1 MEEQSRLRQQH
12 YCGVVMAPVPVV
24 GPGFVAGRAV
34 WACFVMPET
43 APVPVPDG
51 FNQGTIVVF
60 NLDANVSVVMLKEI
74 FEAYGLVK
82 EVRETPLKRQQRFV
96 EFFDVRDAARAVVEM
111 DGKEI
116 NGRKVVVDFSR
127 PGGHRRRFSSFNSTW
142 NNYSSRSSINSS
154 SSSNGC
160 HYPRIS
166 IQQQQQ
172 PPTPFNVPKSYRR
185 SSSSASSSS
194 TSTSSQPQHTSKKSS
209 SSTLTSPTWN
219 NNNRSRWSNNHIHRS
234 SSPSPSALSSMAAS
248 LSINDGNQDKVMNCI
263 NGSSSSSKKVI
274 NTSNS
279 PSSAVKSQQQ
289 HGMKQSRSRSWNK
302 GSGNGRQKSLLESH
316 FLMNKE
322 AMVDSRTTVMIK
334 NIPNKYSQKLLLNM
348 LDNHCIHCNEQIADG
363 GGGDDDHLP
372 MSSYDFVY
380 LPIDFNNK
388 CNVGYGFVNMT
399 SPEAAWR
406 LYQAF
411 HMQHWEVF
419 NSRKICEITYARLQG
434 LEALKEHFKNSK
446 FACETDEYLPV
457 VFSPPRDGRHL
468 TEPAPIGGHADVT
481 LKPQLQPLT
490 MHDHDHDHDDDDGGV
505 RDDHEHEH
513 EHELGGNFST
523 SSGADQLS

>member
-1 MEEQSRLRQQH
+1 MEQQSRLRHQH
-12 YCGVVMAPVPVV
+12 YCGLVMAPVV

-34 WACFVMPET
+34 WAYFVMPET

-60 NLDANVSVVMLKEI
+60 NLDANVPVVKLKKI
-74 FEAYGLVK
+74 FEAYGQVK
-82 EVRETPLKRQQRFV
+82 EMRETPLKRQQRFV

-116 NGRKVVVDFSR
+116 YGKSVVVDFSR
-127 PGGHRRRFSSFNSTW
+127 PGGHRRRFSSSFNSTW
-142 NNYSSRSSINSS
+142 NNNSS
-154 SSSNGC
+154 SSSSC
-160 HYPRIS
+160 HYPIIS
-166 IQQQQQ
+166 IDQQQ
-172 PPTPFNVPKSYRR
+172 PPPSFNVAKSYRR

-194 TSTSSQPQHTSKKSS
+194 TSTSSQPQNTSKKNTSTT
-209 SSTLTSPTWN
+209 TLTSPTWN
-219 NNNRSRWSNNHIHRS
+219 NNNNSNRRWSNNNHRS
-234 SSPSPSALSSMAAS
+234 SMAS
-248 LSINDGNQDKVMNCI
+248 LSINDGNCQEKVT
-263 NGSSSSSKKVI
+263 SPSSSKKVI
-274 NTSNS
+274 NTNNS
-279 PSSAVKSQQQ
+279 PSSVMKSQQH
-289 HGMKQSRSRSWNK
+289 HGWTKQSKSRSWK
-302 GSGNGRQKSLLESH
+302 GSGNGRQKGLLESH

-322 AMVDSRTTVMIK
+322 AMVDTRTTVMIK

-457 VFSPPRDGRHL
+457 VFTPPRDGRHL
-468 TEPAPIGGHADVT
+468 TDPVPIGGHADAVT
-481 LKPQLQPLT
+481 LKP
-490 MHDHDHDHDDDDGGV
+490 MHAHNGVDG
-505 RDDHEHEH
+505 H
-513 EHELGGNFST
+513 EHELLLMGSGNSSST
-523 SSGADQLS
+523 SSETHDQIIS